1 MDKLE
6 IYNRCREVPKE
17 AQKAI
22 AAGRLKGK
30 TDINPMWRIKKLTE
44 LFGPAGS
51 VGSSIRLFL
60 RKSKAQR
67 VRSWCTA
74 SLACTSGRTM
84 DRHGAPPF
92 PALAALPL

>member
-1 MDKLE
+1 MEKLE

-44 LFGPAGS
+44 LFGPAGT
-51 VGSSIRLFL
+51 GWKF
-60 RKSKAQR
+60 
-67 VRSWCTA
+67 
-74 SLACTSGRTM
+74 
-84 DRHGAPPF
+84 DPPVC
-92 PALAALPL
+92 